1 MNLELQNVHVAVNG
15 IEVVRGVSL
24 RIPHGCVIALMG
36 PNGSGKSSL
45 VNAVMGHPR
54 YHLTQGHVV
63 LDGEDI
69 TNLLTDEKAKKGIF
83 LSPQNPPT
91 IPGIT
96 VSSFLRNVV
105 QAWTGKNIPVMEFKS
120 ILEKEMQKIGM
131 EWEFASRYVHEGFSG
146 GEKKRL
152 EALQLILLTP
162 KYALLDETDS
172 GLDVDALKII
182 AENIQ
187 RVSAEM
193 GILLITHYTRILQY
207 LVPNEVHIMR
217 EGRIVQRG
225 GKELADKIEKQGY
238 KV

>member
-1 MNLELQNVHVAVNG
+1 MLELQNIHVSVEDS
-15 IEVVRGVSL
+15 EVVHGVSL
-24 RIPHGCVIALMG
+24 TLHKGKVIALMG

-54 YHLTQGHVV
+54 YHLTQGRVV
-63 LDGEDI
+63 LDGKDI
-69 TNLLTDEKAKKGIF
+69 TNLPTDEKAKKGIF
-83 LSPQNPPT
+83 LSLQHPPA

-96 VSSFLRNVV
+96 VSSFLRNAV
-105 QAWTGKNIPVMEFKS
+105 QAWTGKNIPVMEFKLL
-120 ILEKEMQKIGM
+120 LEKEMQKIGM
-131 EWEFASRYVHEGFSG
+131 ECAFASRYVHEGFSG

-152 EALQLILLTP
+152 EALQLILLKP

-187 RVSAEM
+187 RVCAEM

-207 LVPNEVHIMR
+207 LVPDEVYIMH
-217 EGRIVQRG
+217 EGGIVQRG

-238 KV
+238 K

>member
-1 MNLELQNVHVAVNG
+1 MLELENIHVSVENSQVVHGVTILIPNGKVA
-15 IEVVRGVSL
+15 
-24 RIPHGCVIALMG
+24 ALMG

-54 YHLTQGHVV
+54 YQITQGRVV

-83 LSPQNPPT
+83 LSLQYPPA

-96 VSSFLRNVV
+96 VSSFLRNAT
-105 QAWTGKNIPVMEFKS
+105 QAWTGKNIPVMEFKLL
-120 ILEKEMQKIGM
+120 LEKEMQKIGM
-131 EWEFASRYVHEGFSG
+131 ERAFASRYVHEGFSG
-146 GEKKRL
+146 GEKKRM
-152 EALQLILLTP
+152 EALQLILLKP

-172 GLDVDALKII
+172 GLDIDALNIV
-182 AENIQ
+182 AQNIQ

-193 GILLITHYTRILQY
+193 GILLITHYTRILRY
-207 LVPNEVHIMR
+207 LVPDEVCIMR
-217 EGRIVQRG
+217 DGHIVQQG

-238 KV
+238 N